1 MKLPSIFLLLLCSV
15 FQMTAETQSFTFSFN
30 ESDFTITQADNDS
43 LNILSSTIPILL
55 PDESEPCI
63 PSISKR
69 IAIGNHESISEY
81 TVSFNK
87 RLLRTGVKL
96 NNAPQVLPTNVPVSE
111 FPKQRGGYDSKIYP
125 DSNCVIAGSYN
136 FAGFNVINFKVC
148 PFQYDD
154 VTGNLY
160 FIDSMTLNVEIAP
173 SRRNMAPSRGVR
185 PDQLE
190 MLRSYIENKD
200 AIDNMSM
207 PMAVS
212 SNNDAELIEYV
223 IITSEELKSTFQPLA
238 EWKRKKGVR
247 SKIITIEEIEQNYSG
262 EALQMKIKTCL
273 MDMYRENFLRF
284 VLLGGD
290 VQIVPTQPCY
300 VNSFIYEKGSNTK
313 FIISEDIP
321 ADVYYSTLGE
331 VNWDTN
337 NDGRFGEPKSDR
349 VDIVPQLY
357 VTRAPVRN
365 ISETKIFVD
374 RIIEYEQSPNFNV
387 EFLQAGTYLRDD
399 VTGESVADMIFRE
412 TVEYKLVL
420 GRQKFFDTCTPSGQQ
435 FNEDNFLSELRKGY
449 QFVEVFSHGLY
460 DRMVSDEKPRE
471 RPLRVLFTREKAS
484 TLMNSGH
491 SLFTT
496 TACLT
501 NAFDQYET
509 TYSSNPCISEALIR
523 NPQSGIIGYLGSSRY
538 GWFNG
543 THTLTFSFGYEYDFY
558 NRLLHDTEMPTIKHF
573 GALINFM
580 KHSYMNAADDEVLQC
595 YLYRWLHYSI
605 NGIGDPETPIYNTYP
620 RTNTIAYIDTT
631 EVGKLYVNAGFDD
644 ALICVSSKNGN
655 RFYETYN
662 GEHTFETGL
671 GTFDVWITKQNYIPL
686 HFEARV
692 LGKNLEPIFDDDKN
706 KIREIKIEYITP
718 NPASTSITIK
728 YQTRLK
734 NSEAILSLTSVNN
747 GYEYRFD
754 LTGDGSEEIID
765 ISRLN
770 NGIYI
775 AKILADGEESINF
788 VRLIKE

>member
-55 PDESEPCI
+55 PEESEPCI

-136 FAGFNVINFKVC
+136 FAGFNVINFKAC

-173 SRRNMAPSRGVR
+173 SRRNMAPSRAVR

-247 SKIITIEEIEQNYSG
+247 SKIITIEEIEQNYTG
-262 EALQMKIKTCL
+262 EALQMKIKSCL
-273 MDMYRENFLRF
+273 MDMFNENFLQF

-300 VNSFIYEKGSNTK
+300 VLTHTQININDPKTYSCK
-313 FIISEDIP
+313 DIP
-321 ADVYYSTLGE
+321 ADVYYSTLGD
-331 VNWDTN
+331 VDWDTN
-337 NDGRFGEPKSDR
+337 SDGFYGEPGVDK
-349 VDIVPQLY
+349 VDIMPVLY

-365 ISETKIFVD
+365 VSEAKIFVD
-374 RIIEYEQSPNFNV
+374 KIIEYEQSPKINY
-387 EFLQAGTYLRDD
+387 ELLHAGAKLDD
-399 VTGESVADMIFRE
+399 RITGEAVSDLIFNAVVVNKIR
-412 TVEYKLVL
+412 L
-420 GRQKFFDTCTPSGQQ
+420 GRQKFFDTNTTSGLP
-435 FNEDNFLSELRKGY
+435 FNDKNFASELSKGY
-449 QFVEVFSHGLY
+449 MCVEAFAHGSY
-460 DRMVSDEKPRE
+460 WRMIDDNVT
-471 RPLRVLFTREKAS
+471 VLFTRDLAAKLVNPKH
-484 TLMNSGH
+484 T
-491 SLFTT
+491 LFTT

-501 NAFDQYET
+501 NAFDQPET
-509 TYSSNPCISEALIR
+509 TYSSNPCISEALFR

-538 GWFNG
+538 GWYNG

-558 NRLLHDTEMPTIKHF
+558 NRLLHDMEKPTINHF
-573 GALINFM
+573 GALINFI
-580 KHSYMNAADDEVLQC
+580 KHSFMNAEAS
-595 YLYRWLHYSI
+595 YNSAYFLYRWLHYSI
-605 NGIGDPETPIYNTYP
+605 NGIGDPETPLYNSYP

-692 LGKNLEPIFDDDKN
+692 FDKKLEPIFDDDKN

-754 LTGDGSEEIID
+754 LTGDGLEEIID